1 MVKFRSCILICIFAL
16 LCLAGGTAQ
25 IRKLYPDDPIQADP
39 KPIPVGKIGKLK
51 INAMYDYLSQSHR
64 QKMRTPSPSLGVNTM
79 DEVPDSAWFV
89 NRHGRQ
95 RIAKQD
101 LKRGAGNENVP
112 QPPFTI
118 VGAKSEG
125 ITPGFQMRDAKNR
138 LYFVKPDPISSP
150 ELSTGADVVVSK
162 FFHAIG
168 YNTPENYIIKM
179 RKSDWSIHKEAR
191 VTGIGGV
198 PREMVAKDL
207 YDILAKV
214 PILPDG
220 SFRLVASLTV
230 PGKGIGAFRYE
241 GTRSDDPNDIIP
253 HEQRRD
259 LRGLFVF
266 CAWLNHTDTK
276 GANSY
281 DSVLQDGN
289 NASVCHYLMDFGSAL
304 GSDGDIRKDARFGRE
319 YQIPSIFSILKKALS
334 LGFWSQDWE
343 RASYPKLKAVGR
355 IDARTFDPE
364 RWKPNYPN
372 PAFLSRL
379 PGDEY
384 WAAKIVMSFSDDDI
398 RALIET
404 GEYSDSRVVDYLA
417 STLAQR
423 RDKIAKAYYS
433 KVLPLEKFRVENGQ
447 LLFEDLSSKIG
458 LKLARSYRITWSR
471 FGNGS
476 VANTLLPEESSFG
489 LPREFAPA
497 ADGSYYVARIRA
509 QDDER
514 KNVSV
519 YLRKHDDTA
528 DVAGIERAW

>member
-1 MVKFRSCILICIFAL
+1 MVKFRSCLLIFIFAL
-16 LCLAGGTAQ
+16 LCLASGTAQ

-39 KPIPVGKIGKLK
+39 KPIPVGKLGKQK
-51 INAMYDYLSQSHR
+51 INALYDYLSQSHK
-64 QKMRTPSPSLGVNTM
+64 QNMRTPSPSLGINTL
-79 DEVPDSAWFV
+79 DEVPDNAWFI

-95 RIAKQD
+95 RIARQD
-101 LKRGAGNENVP
+101 LKRGAGSENIP
-112 QPPFTI
+112 HPPFTI
-118 VGAKSEG
+118 IGAKSEG
-125 ITPGFQMRDAKNR
+125 ITPGFQMRDANNR
-138 LYFVKPDPISSP
+138 LYFLKPDPISSP

-179 RKSDWSIHKEAR
+179 RKSDWSIDKEAR
-191 VTGIGGV
+191 VAGIGGI

-207 YDILAKV
+207 YDILAKM
-214 PILPDG
+214 PTLPDG
-220 SFRLVASLTV
+220 SFRFVASVAV
-230 PGKGIGAFRYE
+230 PGNGIGPFRYE

-281 DSVLQDGN
+281 DTVLGDEN
-289 NASVCHYLMDFGSAL
+289 NAYVCHYIIDFGSAL
-304 GSDGDIRKDARFGRE
+304 GSDGDVRKDARFGRE
-319 YQIPSIFSILKKALS
+319 YQIPSLFSVLKKSLS
-334 LGFWSQDWE
+334 LGFWSPDWE
-343 RASYPKLKAVGR
+343 RASYPKLKPVGR

-404 GEYSDSRVVDYLA
+404 GEYSDPRVVDYLA

-423 RDKIAKAYYS
+423 RDKIGKTYYS
-433 KVLPLEKFRVENGQ
+433 KVLPLERFRVENGQ
-447 LLFEDLSSKIG
+447 LLFDDLLVKIG
-458 LKLARSYRITWSR
+458 LLQEQTYRIAWSR
-471 FGNGS
+471 FDNGS
-476 VANTLLPEESSFG
+476 GTKMLLPEESSSR
-489 LPREFAPA
+489 LPREFVSA
-497 ADGSYYVARIRA
+497 ANSSYYVATIQA

-514 KNVSV
+514 KSVSV
-519 YLRKHDDTA
+519 YLRKRDNTA
-528 DVAGIERAW
+528 DVAGIDRAW